1 MNSPLHTITGRAKKA
16 GIMGWPVGH
25 SKSPALHGF
34 WLSRHNIDG
43 AYVPMAVKPQ
53 DLAQA
58 LKALPALGFAGV
70 NLTVPH
76 KEAAMGL
83 VDDISDV
90 AKTVGAI
97 NTIIVQPD
105 GRLHGTNTDAF
116 GFIENLRQSFSGFDA
131 TKGPCVVLGAGGAA
145 RAVCAAMKAAGCPDI
160 RIANR
165 TTTRSQALAADF
177 GRAVKSIE
185 WKNLTHDLAQAAI
198 LVNATSLGMTGQ
210 PALEVD
216 LSTLPQTTL
225 VTDLVYAPLETS
237 LLMAA
242 KNRGNP
248 TVDGLGMLLYQAQA
262 GFEAWFGIKPEV
274 TPALRA
280 HVLATS

>member
-1 MNSPLHTITGRAKKA
+1 MNTPTHTITGRAKKA

-34 WLSRHNIDG
+34 WLRQHNIDG
-43 AYVPMAVKPQ
+43 AYVPMPVKPE
-53 DLAQA
+53 DLTQA

-76 KEAAMGL
+76 KEAAMSV

-90 AKTVGAI
+90 AKMVGAI
-97 NTIIVQPD
+97 NTIIVKPN

-116 GFIENLRQSFSGFDA
+116 GFIENLRQNISGFDA

-145 RAVCAAMKAAGCPDI
+145 RAVCAAMKAAGCTDI

-165 TTTRSQALAADF
+165 TSARSQALAADF
-177 GRAVKSIE
+177 GPTVKSIQWE
-185 WKNLTHDLAQAAI
+185 KVQHEMADAAV

-210 PALEVD
+210 PALEID
-216 LSTLPQTTL
+216 LSVLSQTAL
-225 VTDLVYAPLETS
+225 VTDLVYAPLETP
-237 LLMAA
+237 LLAAA
-242 KNRGNP
+242 KQRGNA

-274 TPALRA
+274 TAALRA
-280 HVLATS
+280 HVLAAS